1 MLAAVLAGGMLA
13 ACGSP
18 TGADVAATVDG
29 TEIPRSQ
36 VEAAVRELVDDP
48 EDLDAEQ
55 RGSQVGPAQRAVLNV
70 LIQAAIIGNAVAD
83 RGIEVTDEDAAA
95 YRSQLVSD
103 FGSEEALLEA
113 ARGQA
118 ITPSLLDEVFVYQEA
133 GVQLLVRDLAGD
145 DEVEIRTIR
154 HILVGSE
161 EEAQDVVDELDAGA
175 DFATLAAERSIDTG
189 SAQRGGELP
198 PTGPGSYVDGFEQ
211 AAWESPEGETVGPVE
226 SEFGWHVLEVVEIY
240 EGPVSDAPFPYLS
253 QRYEAE
259 LRAELTPRFESVEVV
274 LAPGMGR
281 WDPANG
287 VVADDQAGTPS
298 APDLGG

>member
-1 MLAAVLAGGMLA
+1 MLAAVLAGGLLA

-133 GVQLLVRDLAGD
+133 GVQLLIRDLAGD
-145 DEVEIRTIR
+145 DEVELRTIR
-154 HILVGSE
+154 HILVESE
-161 EEAQDVVDELDAGA
+161 EQAQDVVDELDAGA

-211 AAWESPEGETVGPVE
+211 AAWGSPEGETVGPVE

-281 WDPANG
+281 WDPATG